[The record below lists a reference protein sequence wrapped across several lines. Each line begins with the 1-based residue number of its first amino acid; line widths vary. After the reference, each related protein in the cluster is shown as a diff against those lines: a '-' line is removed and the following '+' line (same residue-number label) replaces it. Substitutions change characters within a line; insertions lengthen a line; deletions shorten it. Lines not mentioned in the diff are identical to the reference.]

1 MRNHIP
7 GIVTIAMLDDDRSI
21 DEGLVIVDKLDT
33 PGTKRLKKHATWPRQ
48 RQLNIVITEQQHQ
61 LAAGGSEMPKA
72 LPYVGRSLHDPFELL
87 AGEFVLAGKRD
98 KHFFGEEIDDV
109 SGHNECYIT
118 IRRSLF
124 CGIVNELG

>member
-48 RQLNIVITEQQHQ
+48 RQLNIVIAEQQHQ
-61 LAAGGSEMPKA
+61 LAARGSEMPKA
-72 LPYVGRSLHDPFELL
+72 VPYVGRSLYDPFELL
-87 AGEFVLAGKRD
+87 AGELVLASKRD
-98 KHFFGEEIDDV
+98 EYFFSEEIDDV
-109 SGHNECYIT
+109 PGQHERYIT

-124 CGIVNELG
+124 CGIVNEVG